1 MAGTSPATT
10 NIGSCRDKPGH
21 DELWV
26 FPDIYAILS
35 ILVHL
40 SAVDSGSQ
48 RLPNRLALEWGS
60 GVGWLKRVK
69 SQSASPNLPTLRF
82 RAKIVLGFAV
92 VLAISTASLGIAW
105 LGFQRI
111 SDGVMSYRHS
121 VAEAD
126 LARNIDRELISYRS
140 LARYYVVTGKEDDA
154 NAALTAEAS
163 LRDAIL
169 QSMKVSSNP
178 ARIEQIVK
186 LEREFRIFAK
196 IFADILKIKR
206 ESALLTQNQLTRG
219 GAMLRYKFDDLAS
232 NAAEAEL
239 PAVELGAKQVTSQY
253 LSVVALANTFIINSD
268 QTVAASALARLI
280 VVGNSLRAISSTDE
294 KIVAAIREISGML
307 DEYRQSLGKLVDN
320 AKSIDELVAEMADS
334 AAAITQGSGAMKA
347 DLLSDQQ
354 RLENESNAT
363 VHETERLVMLLAAG
377 GFILGGLLA
386 LMLGKG
392 ISRPMIAMCKAMR
405 ELAGG
410 NFDVVLPGLGRR
422 DELGEMA
429 DAVEAFKLQAIAK
442 AERDAAAQEAQN
454 RAAGQARRAELIRFA
469 DNFETAVGAIV
480 SNVSASAVQLESAA
494 GTLTRTAEITEDLSG
509 QVAGASE
516 EASTNVQA
524 VAAATEQLS
533 QSVDEIGRRV
543 RESNRIAEGAV
554 LQALE
559 TDARIGKLTRAAKQ
573 IGDVVKLIT
582 AIAEQTNLLALNATI
597 EAARAGEAGRGFAV
611 VAAEVKSLAN
621 QTARA
626 TGEISSHIAGMQDAT
641 QESVTAIKE
650 IGQTIGQISKI
661 ASSIAS
667 AVQQQSSATQ
677 EIARSVQ
684 SVAHGTQE
692 VAGNIT
698 KVNRGAT
705 ETGTASGEVLN
716 SAQTLSTESTRLRQE
731 LDRFMTTIRAA

>member
-1 MAGTSPATT
+1 VP
-10 NIGSCRDKPGH
+10 
-21 DELWV
+21 
-26 FPDIYAILS
+26 
-35 ILVHL
+35 
-40 SAVDSGSQ
+40 
-48 RLPNRLALEWGS
+48 
-60 GVGWLKRVK
+60 LK
-69 SQSASPNLPTLRF
+69 LPTLRF
-82 RAKIVLGFAV
+82 RGKIVLGFAV
-92 VLAISTASLGIAW
+92 VLVISAASLGIAW

-111 SDGVMSYRHS
+111 SDGVMSYRNS

-126 LARNIDRELISYRS
+126 LARNIDRELISYQS
-140 LARYYVVTGKEDDA
+140 LARYYVVTAKEDDA
-154 NAALTAEAS
+154 KAASTAEAS

-169 QSMKVSSNP
+169 QSMKGSANP

-186 LEREFRIFAK
+186 LEREFRIFTK
-196 IFADILKIKR
+196 IFADILKVKR
-206 ESALLTQNQLTRG
+206 DSALLTQNQLTRG
-219 GAMLRYKFDDLAS
+219 GTLLRYKFDDLAS

-253 LSVVALANTFIINSD
+253 LSVVTLANTFVINSD
-268 QTVAASALARLI
+268 QTVATSALARLKF
-280 VVGNSLRAISSTDE
+280 VENSLRAISTAND
-294 KIVAAIREISGML
+294 KIVAAITEISVML
-307 DEYRQSLGKLVDN
+307 EEYRETLSKLIAN
-320 AKSIDELVAEMADS
+320 SKSIEELVAEMADS
-334 AAAITQGSGAMKA
+334 AAAITQGSNAMKA

-354 RLENESNAT
+354 RLESESDAT
-363 VHETERLVMLLAAG
+363 VHETERLVAMLAAG
-377 GFILGGLLA
+377 GFVLGGLLA
-386 LMLGKG
+386 LLLGKG
-392 ISRPMIAMCKAMR
+392 ISRPMTAMCKAMR

-410 NFDVVLPGLGRR
+410 NFDVVLPGLGRN

-429 DAVEAFKLQAIAK
+429 AAVEEFKLQAIAK
-442 AERDAAAQEAQN
+442 AGRDAAAHEAQN
-454 RAAGQARRAELIRFA
+454 RAAGEARRAELIRFA
-469 DNFETAVGAIV
+469 DNFEAAVGAIV
-480 SNVSASAVQLESAA
+480 FNVSASAVQLESAA

-516 EASTNVQA
+516 EASTNMQS
-524 VAAATEQLS
+524 VAAATEELS

-554 LQALE
+554 LQAQQ
-559 TDARIGKLTRAAKQ
+559 TDARIGKLTRAAQQ

-621 QTARA
+621 QTAKA
-626 TGEISSHIAGMQDAT
+626 TDEISSHISGMQDAT

-661 ASSIAS
+661 ASTIAS
-667 AVQQQSSATQ
+667 AVEQQSSATQ

-684 SVAHGTQE
+684 SVAQGTQE

-698 KVNRGAT
+698 QVNRGAT
-705 ETGTASGEVLN
+705 ETGSASEEVLN
-716 SAQTLSTESTRLRQE
+716 SARTLSTESAQLRQE